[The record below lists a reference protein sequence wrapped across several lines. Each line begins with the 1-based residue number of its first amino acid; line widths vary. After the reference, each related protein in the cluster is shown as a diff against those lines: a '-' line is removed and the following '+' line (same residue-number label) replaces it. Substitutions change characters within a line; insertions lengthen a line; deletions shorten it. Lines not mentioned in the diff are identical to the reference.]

1 MNGPEV
7 HVVVVGSGPVG
18 ATYARALLE
27 GSPRVRVTMFERG
40 PVLTEPVGMNVRNIA
55 DPAAKQEA
63 RRRAQGPQSRDGAP
77 VGLGIPITKVVEG
90 TYTAR
95 GGTHL
100 IDFGGE
106 GSGHAAE
113 FPAAAVSTA
122 VGGQGA
128 QWTCATP
135 RPGFSELIPFIPGEE
150 WDALILEAE
159 GLLHTTHRAFDR
171 SPIAAA
177 LQEAISAEVDD
188 ELPEGY
194 GVGPLPV
201 AGDLDAEGRM
211 RWAGTDVVFG
221 SLLDPSS
228 PEAARFTLRS
238 ETAVTRVVV
247 DEGHTTGVLITPA
260 SGGEETFVAADI
272 VVVAADAIRT
282 PQLLW
287 ASGIRPRAL
296 GRYLS
301 DHPGIFSVVA
311 IDPEKLGGRLSLEQI
326 ERERRLSESAPDPV
340 TAVLRLPFSEPDNPY
355 SCQVLY
361 MHDSPL
367 PIPDDHPLAHNP
379 WGYANVGFGIRK
391 FARYEDWIEFDD
403 TDLDWAGMPNV
414 TIHYEFTDR
423 EEAELEGARRRQ
435 RQVAGAIG
443 SFIPGGEPAPL
454 PYGASLHY
462 KGTMRI
468 GETDDGTSVC
478 DPWSRVWSIDN
489 LYLGGNGTIPTNTV
503 VNPTLTSVAIALRGA
518 RGILSSIAREE
529 EAE

>member
-1 MNGPEV
+1 MSTDV
-7 HVVVVGSGPVG
+7 HVVIVGSGPVG
-18 ATYARALLE
+18 ATFARTLLE

-40 PVLTEPVGMNVRNIA
+40 PVLTDIPGMNVRNIP

-63 RRRAQGPQSRDGAP
+63 RRRAQGPQSKDGAP

-100 IDFGGE
+100 IDFGGR
-106 GSGHAAE
+106 GSGHSSE

-122 VGGQGA
+122 VGGQGT

-135 RPGFSELIPFIPGEE
+135 RPGFSELIPFIPAAE
-150 WDALILEAE
+150 WDALIEDGE
-159 GLLHTTHRAFDR
+159 RLLHTTHQAFDR

-177 LQEAISAEVDD
+177 LQAAISAAVDD

-201 AGDLDAEGRM
+201 AGDLDEEGRM

-221 SLLDPSS
+221 PLLDPASDVSS
-228 PEAARFTLRS
+228 RFELRPQTS
-238 ETAVTRVVV
+238 VTRVAT
-247 DEGHTTGVLITPA
+247 DGRRAQGVLVSPTGSGA
-260 SGGEETFVAADI
+260 STFVGADI
-272 VVVAADAIRT
+272 VIVAADAIRT

-296 GRYLS
+296 GHYLS

-311 IDPEKLGGRLSLEQI
+311 VDPAKLDGQLTLEQVA
-326 ERERRLSESAPDPV
+326 EERRRSESAPDPV
-340 TAVLRLPFSEPDNPY
+340 AAVLRLPFSEPDNPY

-361 MHDSPL
+361 MHAAPL
-367 PIPDDHPLAHNP
+367 PLPDGHPLADNP
-379 WGYANVGFGIRK
+379 WGYANVGFGTRK
-391 FARYEDWIEFDD
+391 FARYEDWLEFDD
-403 TDLDWAGMPNV
+403 QEVDYAGMPNV
-414 TIHYEFTDR
+414 TVHYTFTDR
-423 EEAELEGARRRQ
+423 EQAELDGARTRQ
-435 RQVAGAIG
+435 RQVAEAIG
-443 SFIPGGEPAPL
+443 AFIPGGEPAPL

-462 KGTMRI
+462 KGTMRL
-468 GETDDGTSVC
+468 GATDDGTSVC
-478 DPWSRVWSIDN
+478 DPWSRVWGFDN

-503 VNPTLTSVAIALRGA
+503 VNPTLTSVSIALRASRSILAGLGADTA
-518 RGILSSIAREE
+518 RG
-529 EAE
+529 